1 MWLHLPRNTRAVY
14 LSVLWMQEYRTTSE
28 ENRNQ
33 GRETRKKVRMGIE
46 DESCWDADLKELNG
60 HIRQV
65 AKYVAS
71 NQRAELGPKN

>member
-1 MWLHLPRNTRAVY
+1 MISDEVAAY
-14 LSVLWMQEYRTTSE
+14 LMG
-28 ENRNQ
+28 NA
-33 GRETRKKVRMGIE
+33 MGIE

-60 HIRQV
+60 HIKQV